1 MYLHCWG
8 AGIPH
13 HCQSIRWRDAW
24 SRRCLLVNPPSLHW
38 SWCLPRHQLPGPQ
51 WYRAQVPWSP
61 EGSSP
66 SVSWPSNIP
75 RHWLPGRSLAQY
87 IRTRPTHHGISGGSF
102 LALERVITLVTVG
115 TGCVLTGLLL
125 LVNWGDPG
133 WWRHGIVCSLPHSSP
148 FSKKHPTQRDQQ
160 FQNFPAHFLPPPTKI
175 ASDHTKLA
183 YSPVR
188 EPLYK

>member
-1 MYLHCWG
+1 MSLLIKYISMSIIYLL
-8 AGIPH
+8 IK
-13 HCQSIRWRDAW
+13 
-24 SRRCLLVNPPSLHW
+24 SL
-38 SWCLPRHQLPGPQ
+38 SFYKIKIALMSYSLSKAASKADENNGLITLINLC
-51 WYRAQVPWSP
+51 
-61 EGSSP
+61 
-66 SVSWPSNIP
+66 
-75 RHWLPGRSLAQY
+75 RSLAQY

-115 TGCVLTGLLL
+115 TGCVFTGLLL
-125 LVNWGDPG
+125 AVKWGDPG

-148 FSKKHPTQRDQQ
+148 FSKRHPTQRGQQ

-175 ASDHTKLA
+175 TSDHTKFA